1 MLKRVPSSGHN
12 YQDMVSRWF
21 GKQTIY
27 TFNIFQGKSA
37 SISLVFRLHNIAIL
51 GLVVRVI
58 PALST
63 KSSPFLKEQ
72 NKYISSQALLN
83 LKTYLSFETHFPSMR
98 SVHKTLL
105 PRSSSSCLKKQNKGS
120 HPLKRNQI

>member
-12 YQDMVSRWF
+12 YQDKVSRWF

-83 LKTYLSFETHFPSMR
+83 LKTYLSFETRPVLLLNFPSMR
-98 SVHKTLL
+98 CVHKKLGVARPQFPKYEVCPQKL
-105 PRSSSSCLKKQNKGS
+105 
-120 HPLKRNQI
+120 

>member
-1 MLKRVPSSGHN
+1 MTQHKYMLKRVPSSGHN
-12 YQDMVSRWF
+12 YQDKVSRWF

-63 KSSPFLKEQ
+63 KSSAASLVIPCDM
-72 NKYISSQALLN
+72 
-83 LKTYLSFETHFPSMR
+83 T
-98 SVHKTLL
+98 
-105 PRSSSSCLKKQNKGS
+105 
-120 HPLKRNQI
+120 